1 MLTFALALT
10 AAAPTPLTDIHQRD
24 ISCVAVIGII
34 AFEQRSGKDA
44 LKTYPDV
51 RDSGKRWGGLVGDR
65 VTFETG
71 QTREVVGFAIQQA
84 VQAEQAEAGKA
95 TDPAAQVKS
104 RFTECKAIM
113 DAQLAA
119 EARSDEPL
127 GATEKSAPALAEPD
141 WNTDNPEKIALYR
154 QQLGE
159 DLKNPSRIRFCDGMI
174 AATHLE
180 IGGREGFDSRD
191 ALAFGRL
198 ERALEQKVMGL
209 PKSEGEEKANLEKM
223 FGGLKTEADKEEVV
237 ARCIRLGESLALAMP
252 PE

>member
-1 MLTFALALT
+1 MLIFTLALN

-24 ISCVAVIGII
+24 IGCVAVIGII
-34 AFEQRSGKDA
+34 AHEQREGKA
-44 LKTYPDV
+44 AITEYPDV
-51 RDSGKRWGGLVGDR
+51 RETGKRWAGIVGDR
-65 VTFETG
+65 IMAQSG
-71 QTREVVGFAIQQA
+71 QPREVVGFAIQQA
-84 VQAEQAEAGKA
+84 VQAEQAEAGKV
-95 TDPAAQVKS
+95 TDPAAQAKS
-104 RFTECKAIM
+104 RFADCKAIM

-119 EARSDEPL
+119 EARIDEPV

-141 WNTDNPEKIALYR
+141 WNTDNPERIALYR

-159 DLKNPSRIRFCDGMI
+159 DLKSPPRIRFCDGMI
-174 AATHLE
+174 AATRLE

-198 ERALEQKVMGL
+198 ERALENKVMGL
-209 PKSEGEEKANLEKM
+209 PKGDGSEQANLEKL
-223 FGGLKTEADKEEVV
+223 FDGLKTEAEREEVV